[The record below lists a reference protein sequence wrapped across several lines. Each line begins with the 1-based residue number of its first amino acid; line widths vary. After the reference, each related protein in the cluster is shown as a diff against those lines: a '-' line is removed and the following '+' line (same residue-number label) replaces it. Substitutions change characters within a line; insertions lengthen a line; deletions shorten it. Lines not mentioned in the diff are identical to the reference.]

1 MRRLA
6 AAIPFAL
13 LLVFAAGCGGAGT
26 GPASEPRTVEDL
38 TSWLKDAGECDGV
51 ETDVARLPVPPA
63 RYEQVAPGLER
74 FDKQANY
81 AALIGCGG
89 ANGFISYFRF
99 PSAAARAAAVRERNG
114 LIANELFCA
123 QGTEL
128 VINELLGYDNTI
140 GFCKKLHFPIH
151 HPTHVYS
158 AATESRREE
167 LAKAT
172 RISAHANHLPPADIF
187 CEPLRGS
194 PHEFRCEPFTGG
206 GSEIVTLTD

>member
-1 MRRLA
+1 MGRLA
-6 AAIPFAL
+6 VAVPLAL
-13 LLVFAAGCGGAGT
+13 LLVFAAGCGAGT
-26 GPASEPRTVEDL
+26 SHASEPRTVEDL
-38 TSWLKDAGECDGV
+38 SAWLKGAGECEGV
-51 ETDVARLPVPPA
+51 RATVTSLPVPPA

-74 FDKQANY
+74 FDKQASY

-99 PSAAARAAAVRERNG
+99 PSAAARAAAVQERNG

-140 GFCKKLHFPIH
+140 GFCKRLGFPIH
-151 HPTHVYS
+151 RPTHVYS
-158 AATESRREE
+158 AATESRRAE
-167 LAKAT
+167 LKKAT
-172 RISAHANHLPPADIF
+172 RISAHAHHLPPADIF

-194 PHEFRCEPFTGG
+194 PHEFSCEPFTGG
-206 GSEIVTLTD
+206 GPEIVKLTD